1 MPNVMKVTAQD
12 FNQTSTGKKRGR
24 PAGSKN
30 KVIKVRAATSVTE
43 VPSYKWECTCGK
55 TQIMHIRC
63 YSVTCKCKRA
73 MTCTRKSGVLV

>member
-1 MPNVMKVTAQD
+1 MPNVIKTTAQD

-24 PAGSKN
+24 PIGSKN
-30 KVIKVRAATSVTE
+30 KNTRAATVTTE

-63 YSVTCKCKRA
+63 YDVICKCKRT
-73 MTCTRKSGVLV
+73 MTCNRKNGVLS